1 MPSPDKASS
10 LRGLDDVELEG
21 RTVLVRVDFNVPLT
35 REKGQVTLADDTR
48 VRMSLATV
56 NHLRAAH
63 CRVILMS
70 HLGRPKSADRTLSL
84 RPVAKRLEQMMNAPV
99 AFASDC
105 VGREAEQAAAGLG
118 PGEVL
123 LLENLRFHEGET
135 TNDREFAAALARVAG
150 EGALF
155 VNDAFGTAHR
165 AHASTRGVTDHL
177 ESCAGFLVEDEVE
190 KMSWLLHKPEHPFV
204 LVVGGAKVSD
214 KIPLLEHLLGA
225 VDHVLVGGAMA
236 HTFLRAL
243 GHDVGKSRVEE
254 GQVENVK
261 NLLLRAK
268 AQEVTF
274 ELPSDLIVASSMD
287 AEKGEVVDV
296 EAVQKD
302 MMGLDIGP
310 QTTRRFIE
318 RIAKAKTILLNGPM
332 GVFERKPFAQGTL
345 DVIEAISKANA
356 YTVIGGGDSGAA
368 AAAFNLAEKM
378 DHVSTGGGAS
388 LKFLEGKTLPALE
401 PLYGEVAPVDSG
413 PV

>member
-1 MPSPDKASS
+1 M
-10 LRGLDDVELEG
+10 RGLDDVELEG
-21 RTVLVRVDFNVPLT
+21 RTVLVRVDYNVPLA
-35 REKGQVTLADDTR
+35 REKGQVTLADDAR

-56 NHLRAAH
+56 NHLRAAR
-63 CRVILMS
+63 CRVVLMS
-70 HLGRPKSADRTLSL
+70 HLGRPKGPDRALSL
-84 RPVAKRLEQMMNAPV
+84 RPVAKRLEEMMEASV
-99 AFASDC
+99 AFAPDC
-105 VGREAEQAAAGLG
+105 VGREAEEAAKGLE
-118 PGEVL
+118 PGQVL

-135 TNDREFAAALARVAG
+135 ANNPEFAAALARVVG

-165 AHASTRGVTDHL
+165 AHASTRGIADHL

-190 KMSWLLHKPEHPFV
+190 KMSWLLQKPEHPFV

-225 VDHVLVGGAMA
+225 VDQVLVGGAMA

-243 GHDVGKSRVEE
+243 GHDVGSSRVEE

-268 AQEVTF
+268 AEGVTF
-274 ELPSDLIVASSMD
+274 ELPSDLVVAGALDSK
-287 AEKGEVVDV
+287 KGEVVPV

-310 QTTRRFIE
+310 QTTMRFIE

-332 GVFERKPFAQGTL
+332 GVFEREPFAQGTL

-368 AAAFNLAEKM
+368 AAAFNLVEKM

-388 LKFLEGKTLPALE
+388 LKFLEGKTLPALA

-413 PV
+413 PA